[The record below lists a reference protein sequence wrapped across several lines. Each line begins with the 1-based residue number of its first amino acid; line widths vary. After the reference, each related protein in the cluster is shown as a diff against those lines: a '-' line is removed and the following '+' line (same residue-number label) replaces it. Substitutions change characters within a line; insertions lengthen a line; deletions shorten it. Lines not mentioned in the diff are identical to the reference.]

1 MPQTSD
7 ERIAKD
13 SWANK
18 KVTRKDGIVQLQ
30 LKGCPDTTCSRK
42 VIQGEGN
49 VASVFSYALEGLHEL
64 KKQCTD
70 SELIAS
76 AIAVAESTN
85 SFATSEERENILVV
99 NTKGKEREIVIS
111 GNGSKGLKL
120 LMTWLKEEKM
130 LDESKVMEDK
140 IDGEV
145 NMTVASQVQFLVG
158 AV

>member
-18 KVTRKDGIVQLQ
+18 KVTRKDGTVQLQ

-49 VASVFSYALEGLHEL
+49 VASVFSYAPEGLHEL

>member
-7 ERIAKD
+7 DRIAKD

-18 KVTRKDGIVQLQ
+18 KVKRKDGIVQLQ
-30 LKGCPDTTCSRK
+30 LKGRPDTTCSRK
-42 VIQGEGN
+42 VIHGEGN
-49 VASVFSYALEGLHEL
+49 EASVFSYALEGLHGL

-76 AIAVAESTN
+76 AIAVAESTK

-140 IDGEV
+140 IYGEV
-145 NMTVASQVQFLVG
+145 NMTVASQVQFFG
-158 AV
+158 WAV

>member
-76 AIAVAESTN
+76 AIAVTESTN